1 MNFVLCVLDAQTNRS
16 LVYIA
21 TMLLRA
27 IGLRQAFDRRILD
40 FTCFNDMGLINP
52 EAVAVSL
59 VTIHFAVGG
68 RTTKGVPS
76 STHDKVLR

>member
-1 MNFVLCVLDAQTNRS
+1 MSVLDAPTNRS

-21 TMLLRA
+21 TMSIRA
-27 IGLRQAFDRRILD
+27 IGLRQAFKRRILD
-40 FTCFNDMGLINP
+40 FTGFNDMGFINP
-52 EAVAVSL
+52 KAVAVSL
-59 VTIHFAVGG
+59 VAIHFAVGG